1 MLPGQVLPWQ
11 LESVQDGPSNLI
23 LKFGQNQVSNN
34 RDIPYMDKYRQD
46 KCCLNKCRHD
56 CWNRSRWS
64 QESTFK
70 VWSKSGRQQL
80 RYSGHGQMSSWQML
94 PGQMS
99 QWQLKSVQDGP
110 RDLTLKF
117 CQNRVSNSWDIANI
131 EFVSWWVVGGVQS
144 NFHVKPKLRLGWVE
158 VGLGWGFDNYG
169 DYGDFYL
176 GFYTFNLANLQV

>member
-1 MLPGQVLPWQ
+1 MLPGQMSLWQ
-11 LESVQDGPSNLI
+11 LESVQDSPRNLS
-23 LKFGQNQVSNN
+23 LKFGQNRVSNN

-99 QWQLKSVQDGP
+99 LWQLKSVQDGP

-117 CQNRVSNSWDIANI
+117 CQNRVSNSRDIADI
-131 EFVSWWVVGGVQS
+131 EFVVVVGGVQS
-144 NFHVKPKLRLGWVE
+144 HFRVKPKLRLG
-158 VGLGWGFDNYG
+158 
-169 DYGDFYL
+169 
-176 GFYTFNLANLQV
+176 